1 MINVM
6 MFCLIFVPIAI
17 ILIAS
22 LICCKIIN
30 DKILKSIEKIC
41 YYHKMKY
48 DTQFYNEIDKLIKYL

>member
-1 MINVM
+1 MVNVM

-17 ILIAS
+17 ILMTA

-48 DTQFYNEIDKLIKYL
+48 DTQFYEEIDKLIKYL

>member
-6 MFCLIFVPIAI
+6 MVCLIFVPIAI

-30 DKILKSIEKIC
+30 GKILKSIEKIC

-48 DTQFYNEIDKLIKYL
+48 DTQFYDEIDKLIKYL